1 MLALIVAI
9 LVVINMLSPRRQ
21 HTLLNFG
28 KQRRIGCPRWN
39 KKVSYKKEKCCFK
52 SEEGWKR
59 QWILVN
65 GAGTNP
71 WLDALQESS
80 GQCEAFHDMYH
91 LTLYSRQQ
99 VSAALLKAG
108 NSASSRRKGLIQT
121 RAVA

>member
-9 LVVINMLSPRRQ
+9 LVVINMISPRRE

-28 KQRRIGCPRWN
+28 KQRIGCPRWN
-39 KKVSYKKEKCCFK
+39 NKVSYKKEKCCFK

-71 WLDALQESS
+71 WLEALQESY
-80 GQCEAFHDMYH
+80 GQCEAFHGMCH

-99 VSAALLKAG
+99 VSSALLKAG
-108 NSASSRRKGLIQT
+108 NSASSRRKGLIQA